1 MRCAPRPA
9 RTVNPLAAP
18 RECHHR
24 RFRADL
30 MHLRCAILALML
42 TIVAGLAACSPRST
56 DVPEPGS
63 YPAAN
68 SSDCLPAITLV
79 DQHGRDVMLAS
90 LKGRPVLI
98 DFIYTTCA
106 GPCPLMT
113 ARMAAVA
120 KLLGAKLGR
129 QVTFVSITID
139 PEHDRP
145 AELEKYASARGAD
158 AAGWLFLTGTPAQID
173 QVLALYRLQRMRNPD
188 GTVNHSAASF
198 LLGPDGHQVRQYQPL
213 EVKASTVVSD
223 IERTLER
230 G

>member
-1 MRCAPRPA
+1 LTRGRRHASIIATNFEWTKMRVRS
-9 RTVNPLAAP
+9 
-18 RECHHR
+18 E
-24 RFRADL
+24 
-30 MHLRCAILALML
+30 MLALML
-42 TIVAGLAACSPRST
+42 TIAAGLAACSPRS
-56 DVPEPGS
+56 VGIVEPGS

-68 SSDCLPAITLV
+68 SSDCLPAVTLV
-79 DQHGRDVMLAS
+79 DQHGREVTLAS

-98 DFIYTTCA
+98 DFIYTTCP

-120 KLLGAKLGR
+120 KLLGPKLGT

-145 AELEKYASARGAD
+145 AELEQYARARGAGQ
-158 AAGWLFLTGTPAQID
+158 AGWLFLTGTPAQID
-173 QVLALYRLQRMRNPD
+173 QLLALYHLGRMRNPD

-213 EVKASTVVSD
+213 KVEASTVVAD
-223 IERTLER
+223 IERTLSR

>member
-1 MRCAPRPA
+1 MR
-9 RTVNPLAAP
+9 
-18 RECHHR
+18 
-24 RFRADL
+24 
-30 MHLRCAILALML
+30 LRSAILALML
-42 TIVAGLAACSPRST
+42 TIVAGMAACSPRST
-56 DVPEPGS
+56 DVAEPGS

-68 SSDCLPAITLV
+68 SSDCLPAVTLV
-79 DQHGRDVMLAS
+79 DQHGRDVTLAS

-98 DFIYTTCA
+98 DFIYTICP

-120 KLLGAKLGR
+120 KLLGPKLGR
-129 QVTFVSITID
+129 LVTFVSITID

-173 QVLALYRLQRMRNPD
+173 QVLALYHLQRMRNPD

-213 EVKASTVVSD
+213 EVKASTVVTD
-223 IERTLER
+223 IERTLDR

>member
-1 MRCAPRPA
+1 MNLQFVRNFTFRSFFRSAVT
-9 RTVNPLAAP
+9 TVAVATALAIG
-18 RECHHR
+18 
-24 RFRADL
+24 F
-30 MHLRCAILALML
+30 
-42 TIVAGLAACSPRST
+42 AACSHRSA
-56 DVPEPGS
+56 VAEPGS

-68 SSDCLPAITLV
+68 PNECLPAITLV
-79 DQHGRDVMLAS
+79 DQHGHDVSLAS

-98 DFIYTTCA
+98 DFIYTTCP

-120 KLLGAKLGR
+120 KLLGPRLGR

-145 AELEKYASARGAD
+145 AELARYAREFKAD
-158 AAGWLFLTGTPAQID
+158 EPGWLFLTGTRAQID
-173 QVLALYRLQRMRNPD
+173 GLLAIYHLRSGRNPN
-188 GTVNHSAASF
+188 GTIAHSPASF

-213 EVKASTVVSD
+213 EVKSSTVVAD
-223 IERTLER
+223 IERTIGR